1 MSGCS
6 DLTESY
12 EDDVYYQTYYR
23 DFVPGIT
30 YGTRF
35 KVRIVNKSDI
45 NYKKVVVVQ
54 YRDGVENCTLRGQAD
69 IDSSKSTLIN
79 LKSSGGACYKAS
91 ELNIIDRIFKGKY
104 LSVFLYD
111 K

>member
-12 EDDVYYQTYYR
+12 EDDVYYQTYYSK
-23 DFVPGIT
+23 FVPGVS
-30 YGTRF
+30 GTRF
-35 KVRIVNKSDI
+35 QVRIVNKSDI